1 VAAWLGTVK
10 PLREGIVRALTV
22 REARPVAAP
31 LLIAQM
37 RRYRGDGASSTAWA
51 IGNALATVAD
61 DSVYDDVK
69 SLALDPELGRSR
81 EMLAEALQRMKT
93 PDATRTL
100 IRMLEDR
107 DVAGHA
113 VSALS
118 KRDDPTGSEALRPFL
133 HDKRTWVRKAA
144 RRALDRPEQSE

>member
-1 VAAWLGTVK
+1 
-10 PLREGIVRALTV
+10 
-22 REARPVAAP
+22 
-31 LLIAQM
+31 
-37 RRYRGDGASSTAWA
+37 
-51 IGNALATVAD
+51 
-61 DSVYDDVK
+61 
-69 SLALDPELGRSR
+69 
-81 EMLAEALQRMKT
+81 MLAEALQRMKT